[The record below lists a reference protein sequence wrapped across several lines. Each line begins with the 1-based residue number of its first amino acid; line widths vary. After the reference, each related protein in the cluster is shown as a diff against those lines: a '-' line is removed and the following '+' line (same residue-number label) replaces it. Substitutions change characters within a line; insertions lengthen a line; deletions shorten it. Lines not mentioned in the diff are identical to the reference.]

1 MTDSWH
7 SYPSIFN
14 LGHAALAE
22 LLLDSVI
29 VEEKVDGSQF
39 SFGRFAGDLKMRSK
53 GKQMDPRAPE
63 KMFQKGADVVATLD
77 LVDGWTYRCE
87 YLQKPQH
94 NGLAYDR
101 IPANH
106 LILFDVNTDHEKY
119 LSYEEKASEANRL
132 GLEVVPLLRQG
143 MLEDAASLRSLLD
156 TTSVLGGQK
165 IEGFVVKN
173 YARFGLDKKALMGKF
188 VSEMFKEVQAKNWRT
203 SNPGRSDILEVLKD
217 RYGTPARWNKA
228 VQHLAERGD
237 LTNSPSDIELL
248 MVEVQNDVLRECSDE
263 IKDFVFDWAW
273 EKARRTFA
281 HGLPQWYKQ
290 KLLDAQFG
298 APEARYHRTTGEELA
313 AVSS

>member
-22 LLLDSVI
+22 LLLDPVI

-39 SFGRFAGDLKMRSK
+39 SFGRFDGELKLRSK
-53 GKQMDPRAPE
+53 GKHMDPRAPE
-63 KMFQKGADVVATLD
+63 KMFQAGADVVATLD
-77 LVDGWTYRCE
+77 LRDGWTYRAE
-87 YLQKPQH
+87 YLQRPCH
-94 NGLAYDR
+94 NGLAYNR
-101 IPANH
+101 VPTNH
-106 LILFDVNTDHEKY
+106 LIVFDVNTDHEQY
-119 LSYEEKASEANRL
+119 LSYDEKASEAKRL
-132 GLEVVPLLRQG
+132 GLEVVPLLRHG
-143 MLEDAASLRSLLD
+143 VLEDVTSLRSLLD
-156 TTSVLGGQK
+156 TESVLGGQK

-203 SNPGRSDILEVLKD
+203 SNPGRQDILDCLKD

-228 VQHLAERGD
+228 VLHVKERGE
-237 LTNSPSDIELL
+237 LTSSPADIGIL
-248 MVEVQNDVLRECSDE
+248 MAEVQADILKECKEE
-263 IKDFVFDWAW
+263 IAEFVFAWAW

-290 KLLDAQFG
+290 KLLDQQFEHV
-298 APEARYHRTTGEELA
+298 PARPASADSERRE
-313 AVSS
+313 